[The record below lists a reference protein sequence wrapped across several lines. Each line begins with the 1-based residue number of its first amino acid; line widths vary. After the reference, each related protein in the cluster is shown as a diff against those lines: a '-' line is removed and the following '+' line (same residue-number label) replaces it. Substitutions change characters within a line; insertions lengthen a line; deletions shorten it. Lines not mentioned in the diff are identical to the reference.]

1 MENAMDTMDAEAIE
15 LPEAVIQAYLRLVEL
30 NLGSWKPQVAAWLH
44 SEEAEP
50 SLKELLIMV
59 PCSPTV
65 H

>member
-1 MENAMDTMDAEAIE
+1 MDTMDAEAIE